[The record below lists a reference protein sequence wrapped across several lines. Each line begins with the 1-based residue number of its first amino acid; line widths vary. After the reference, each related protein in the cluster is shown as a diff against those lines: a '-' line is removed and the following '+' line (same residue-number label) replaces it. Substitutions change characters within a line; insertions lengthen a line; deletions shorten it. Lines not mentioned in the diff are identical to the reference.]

1 MTTETT
7 IITGTDATALDAT
20 YAAIG
25 TDGMREVVWGLGSTE
40 AAAEADAR
48 EQEDPPEDLR
58 TLPITAAA
66 ADAVRAGTV
75 GLDGRG
81 GLTVRDGVIEVADGR
96 RAEGAYPTVGVV
108 FARVTD
114 EAIRAL
120 RNEAAEAGDTAQVD
134 LCDRALLGDAASR
147 TRCERAIC
155 AAWAAA
161 GV

>member
-1 MTTETT
+1 MDYVTIDNTTYDLA
-7 IITGTDATALDAT
+7 TD
-20 YAAIG
+20 
-25 TDGMREVVWGLGSTE
+25 RE
-40 AAAEADAR
+40 AAEAALAEAR
-48 EQEDPPEDLR
+48 QVSAKVWTCPQSSLEEAE
-58 TLPITAAA
+58 AE
-66 ADAVRAGTV
+66 GF
-75 GLDGRG
+75 
-81 GLTVRDGVIEVADGR
+81 
-96 RAEGAYPTVGVV
+96 EGAYPTVGVV

-120 RNEAAEAGDTAQVD
+120 RNEAAEAGDTAQVG